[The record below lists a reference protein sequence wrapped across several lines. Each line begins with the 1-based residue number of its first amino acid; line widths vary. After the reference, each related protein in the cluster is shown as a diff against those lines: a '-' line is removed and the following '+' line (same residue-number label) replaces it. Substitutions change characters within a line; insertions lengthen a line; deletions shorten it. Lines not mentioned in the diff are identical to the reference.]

1 MDKFDHTRGASDKS
15 AAKGRVSHTGDTE
28 PSGIDNRITGTK
40 QAMNEMS
47 PQEGPQLLEEWG
59 RHGSRGTELPGSDT
73 AHGVSELDSSTVT
86 RT

>member
-1 MDKFDHTRGASDKS
+1 MDKFEDGRGASDKS
-15 AAKGRVSHTGDTE
+15 AMKGVSRTGDTE
-28 PSGIDNRITGTK
+28 PPGLNNSNVGTE
-40 QAMNEMS
+40 QLVTEMS
-47 PQEGPQLLEEWG
+47 PQDRPRLLEEWG